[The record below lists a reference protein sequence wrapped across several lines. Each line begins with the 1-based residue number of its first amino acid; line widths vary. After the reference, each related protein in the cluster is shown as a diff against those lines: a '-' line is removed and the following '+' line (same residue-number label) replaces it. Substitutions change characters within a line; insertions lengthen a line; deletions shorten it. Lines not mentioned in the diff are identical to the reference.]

1 MNIEIVNILKKYG
14 CAYME
19 TDNKEMLEE
28 IENFVNKQEAAISD
42 TRCCETFYCYENL
55 ANGKEKCSN
64 ECADCAD

>member
-28 IENFVNKQEAAISD
+28 IENFVNKRETAISV
-42 TRCCETFYCYENL
+42 TRCCMGEAEQLSDKPIDGGTSYNDL
-55 ANGKEKCSN
+55 
-64 ECADCAD
+64 